1 MTTAIRARP
10 KLMTADE
17 FLMMPDD
24 GRRYELIRGE
34 LVELPQPGIVHGF
47 LSIQVGGIL
56 NSFVME
62 HGLGIVIAPAGF
74 IIEVGPDTV
83 RGPDVAFISFDR
95 LPDGDLPIGFLRT
108 APNIVVEV
116 LSPSDR
122 PGAVNA
128 KIQAW
133 LDAGAELVWTLHPPT
148 KTVRI
153 SRPNAADVTL
163 TERDVLDAE
172 PVLPGFSVPVA
183 DLFRQPTPR

>member
-1 MTTAIRARP
+1 MV
-10 KLMTADE
+10 TADE
-17 FLMMPDD
+17 FLMMTDD

-34 LVELPQPGIVHGF
+34 LVELPQPGVLHGF
-47 LSIQVGGIL
+47 ISARVASALHDFI
-56 NSFVME
+56 ME
-62 HGLGIVIAPAGF
+62 HNLGIVIAPAGF
-74 IIEVGPDTV
+74 VIEVGPDTV

-108 APNIVVEV
+108 APNIAVEV

-128 KIQAW
+128 KIRAW
-133 LDAGAELVWTLHPPT
+133 LDAGAELVWTLRPPT

-153 SRPNAADVTL
+153 SRPNAEDVTL
-163 TERDVLDAE
+163 TERDILDAE
-172 PVLPGFSVPVA
+172 PVLPGFTVPVA